1 MPVSARCFVMNQD
14 AADATRTSSAA
25 LFVGSTVRY
34 HWRDGDGLATVVEAT
49 DDRIAFHGPECD
61 GRFTRDQIDR
71 LFDSD
76 RLQVVLD
83 DARHADAPR
92 TER

>member
-1 MPVSARCFVMNQD
+1 MAHLPAD
-14 AADATRTSSAA
+14 AARTAATA

-49 DDRIAFHGPECD
+49 DDRVAFSGPECN

-71 LFDSD
+71 LFEDD
-76 RLQVVLD
+76 RLHVVLD
-83 DARHADAPR
+83 DARHADVPR
-92 TER
+92 VDR

>member
-1 MPVSARCFVMNQD
+1 MSRY
-14 AADATRTSSAA
+14 AADATRTRAAA

-71 LFDSD
+71 LFETD
-76 RLQVVLD
+76 RLQIVLD
-83 DARHADAPR
+83 DEQYADAPR